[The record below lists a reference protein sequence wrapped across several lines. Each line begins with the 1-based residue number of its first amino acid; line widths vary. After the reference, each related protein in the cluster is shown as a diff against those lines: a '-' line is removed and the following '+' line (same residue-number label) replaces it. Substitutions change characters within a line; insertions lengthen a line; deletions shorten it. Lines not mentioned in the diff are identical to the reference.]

1 MKRTEK
7 RQRVSMKERQKTIGA
22 QLSFEASEAY
32 KRLRTNIQYTLPL
45 NDEKRCRVIGVTS
58 ALPGEGKSTTSVN
71 LAFSLAEAGEQVL
84 LIDADMRL
92 PTLSYLLDIECIPGL
107 SDYLVT
113 ADQTLSIVKPTKQH
127 KNLHIIPAGNLP
139 PNPAELLGL
148 ERMREMLNSLAKTYD
163 YILIDLPPI
172 NVVTDAAVISKYVD
186 GILMVVRQNYDK
198 KHTLD
203 EALRFLKY
211 ADARIIGF
219 VLNCSGKGER
229 SSGKYEYRKEYGG

>member
-1 MKRTEK
+1 MKRAEK
-7 RQRVSMKERQKTIGA
+7 RQRVSMRERQKTIGS

-45 NDEKRCRVIGVTS
+45 NDEKRCRVIGITS

-127 KNLHIIPAGNLP
+127 QNLHIIPAGNLP

-148 ERMREMLNSLAKTYD
+148 DRMREMLDSMAKTYD

-186 GILMVVRQNYDK
+186 GVLMVVRQNYDK

-211 ADARIIGF
+211 AEARIIGF

-229 SSGKYEYRKEYGG
+229 SSGKYEYRREYGG

>member
-1 MKRTEK
+1 MKQAGK
-7 RQRVSMKERQKTIGA
+7 RQRISLKERQKTIGA

-45 NDEKRCRVIGVTS
+45 NGEKKCRVIGVTS

-71 LAFSLAEAGEQVL
+71 LAFSLADAGEQVL

-92 PTLSYLLDIECIPGL
+92 PTLSLLLDIECIPGL

-113 ADQTLSIVKPTKQH
+113 GDQTLPFLKPTKQH

-148 ERMREMLNSLAKTYD
+148 ERMREMLESMAAVYD

-186 GILMVVRQNYDK
+186 GVLMVVRQNYDK

-203 EALRFLKY
+203 DALRFLKY

-229 SSGKYEYRKEYGG
+229 PSRKYEYRKEYRE

>member
-1 MKRTEK
+1 MKK
-7 RQRVSMKERQKTIGA
+7 RQRVLMSERQRTIGS
-22 QLSFEASEAY
+22 QISFEASEAY

-45 NDEKRCRVIGVTS
+45 DDGKRCRVIGIAS
-58 ALPGEGKSTTSVN
+58 ALQGEGKSTTSAN
-71 LAFSLAEAGEQVL
+71 LAFFLAEAGERVL

-92 PTLSYLLDIECIPGL
+92 PTISFLLEVECIPGL
-107 SDYLVT
+107 SDYLAT
-113 ADQTLSIVKPTKQH
+113 GNTTLSIVKSTRRQ

-148 ERMREMLNSLAKTYD
+148 ERMREMLSSLAQTYD

-186 GILMVVRQNYDK
+186 GVLMVVRQNYDK

-211 ADARIIGF
+211 AEARVIGF
-219 VLNCSGKGER
+219 VLNCAGKGER
-229 SSGKYEYRKEYGG
+229 SSRKYGYRKEYGE

>member
-1 MKRTEK
+1 MGKIIAIAN
-7 RQRVSMKERQKTIGA
+7 QKG
-22 QLSFEASEAY
+22 
-32 KRLRTNIQYTLPL
+32 
-45 NDEKRCRVIGVTS
+45 GV
-58 ALPGEGKSTTSVN
+58 GKTTTAVN
-71 LAFSLAEAGEQVL
+71 LGIGLARKGKKVL

-92 PTLSYLLDIECIPGL
+92 PTISLLLDIECIPGL

-113 ADQTLSIVKPTKQH
+113 ADQTLSFVKTTKQH

-148 ERMREMLNSLAKTYD
+148 ERMREMLESMAHDYD

-186 GILMVVRQNYDK
+186 GVLMVVRQNYDK

-211 ADARIIGF
+211 ADARVLGF

>member
-1 MKRTEK
+1 MKK
-7 RQRVSMKERQKTIGA
+7 RQRVLMSERQRTIGS

-45 NDEKRCRVIGVTS
+45 DDGKRCRVIGIAS
-58 ALPGEGKSTTSVN
+58 ALQGEGKSTTSAN
-71 LAFSLAEAGEQVL
+71 LAFFLAEAGERVL

-92 PTLSYLLDIECIPGL
+92 PTISFLLEVECIPGL
-107 SDYLVT
+107 SDYLAT
-113 ADQTLSIVKPTKQH
+113 GNTTLSIVKSTKRQ

-148 ERMREMLNSLAKTYD
+148 ERMREMLSSLAQTYD

-186 GILMVVRQNYDK
+186 GVLMVVRQNYDK

-211 ADARIIGF
+211 AEARVIGF
-219 VLNCSGKGER
+219 VLNCAGKGER
-229 SSGKYEYRKEYGG
+229 SSRKYGYRKEYGE

>member
-1 MKRTEK
+1 MKK
-7 RQRVSMKERQKTIGA
+7 RQRVLMKERQRTIGSL
-22 QLSFEASEAY
+22 LSFEASEAY

-45 NDEKRCRVIGVTS
+45 QDEKRCRVIGITS
-58 ALPGEGKSTTSVN
+58 ALPGEGKSTTSAN
-71 LAFSLAEAGEQVL
+71 LAFSLAEAGERVL

-92 PTLSYLLDIECIPGL
+92 PTISFLLDVECIPGL

-113 ADQTLSIVKPTKQH
+113 GDLTLSIVKPTKQQ

-148 ERMREMLNSLAKTYD
+148 ERMREMLDSMAKAYD

-186 GILMVVRQNYDK
+186 GVLMVVRQNYDK

-211 ADARIIGF
+211 AEARIIGF